1 MPFLRTEKKTENEP
15 FSTFAPVTAQTTFY
29 LSQIL
34 GKKFFSHDGHITG
47 KVKDFLIDLTPVAP
61 TPDKPTRPKVIAVKV
76 KVGMY
81 ERVFDFSSLEL
92 IREKASTR
100 VICHEIEEISTAYLT
115 NVLWLRESI
124 LKRQIVD
131 ITGKKLEKVTD
142 VRLVVIPSGTYAIAV
157 DVGIEGILR
166 QLGLVQVVE
175 RLERTLGISML
186 PSRLILWDDIEAVD
200 LATSQLW
207 LSKAT
212 TKLTTLHPSDLADI
226 IEELDKH
233 TRTYVFAALDEEQA
247 ADVLEEMEPDAQVQI
262 IESLPLGK
270 AADVLEK
277 MPADEVADIL
287 DELEEDKKEEL
298 LKEMEHESSEEVR
311 ELLEYEDKEVGSI
324 MNTDVFTLSPDLT
337 VAQAL
342 EEIRKARPEPIHINT
357 LFITD
362 RSERLLASLSLAELV
377 IAEPGKPLS
386 SFVRRN
392 PVTVR
397 DTDRLDTLA
406 ELVSKYNLMAVPVIG
421 EEDKLEGMVLVEDIV
436 DDLLDRRKTK

>member
-1 MPFLRTEKKTENEP
+1 M
-15 FSTFAPVTAQTTFY
+15 TARTTFY
-29 LSQIL
+29 LSQII
-34 GKKFFSHDGHITG
+34 GRKFFSHDGHITG
-47 KVKDFLIDLTPVAP
+47 KIMDFLIDLTPIAP
-61 TPDKPTRPKVIAVKV
+61 TPGKPTRPKVIAVKV

-92 IREKASTR
+92 FREKGSTR
-100 VICHEIEEISTAYLT
+100 IVCHEIEEISTAYLT

-124 LKRQIVD
+124 LRKQIVD

-166 QLGLVQVVE
+166 QLGLVQIVEAIE
-175 RLERTLGISML
+175 RLLKVSML
-186 PSRLILWDDIEAVD
+186 PTRLILWDDIEAVD
-200 LATSQLW
+200 LATSKLW
-207 LSKAT
+207 LSKST

-247 ADVLEEMEPDAQVQI
+247 ADVLEEMEPEAQVQI
-262 IESLPLGK
+262 IESLPVEK

-287 DELEEDKKEEL
+287 DELEEAKKEEL
-298 LKEMEHESSEEVR
+298 LKEMEQESSEEVR

-324 MNTDVFTLSPDLT
+324 MNTDVFTIPPDIS
-337 VAQAL
+337 VAAAL
-342 EEIRKARPEPIHINT
+342 EELRRAQPEPIHINT
-357 LFITD
+357 LFVTD
-362 RSERLLASLSLAELV
+362 KNEHLIASLSLAELV
-377 IAEPGKPLS
+377 IADPAKKVSEII
-386 SFVRRN
+386 RRD
-392 PVTVR
+392 PVTVK

-406 ELVSKYNLMAVPVIG
+406 ELVSKYNLMALPVIG
-421 EEDKLEGMVLVEDIV
+421 EDEKLEGMVLVEDIV